1 MINIDL
7 SSVIDG
13 HLDYAKH
20 MDTVLSAVGI
30 RLTYVL
36 NMNQAIS
43 KLLSISHI
51 SDEIYHSTPF
61 GD

>member
-1 MINIDL
+1 MAGLQPVMWEDRRMINIDL

-30 RLTYVL
+30 RLPYVF
-36 NMNQAIS
+36 NMN
-43 KLLSISHI
+43 
-51 SDEIYHSTPF
+51 
-61 GD
+61 